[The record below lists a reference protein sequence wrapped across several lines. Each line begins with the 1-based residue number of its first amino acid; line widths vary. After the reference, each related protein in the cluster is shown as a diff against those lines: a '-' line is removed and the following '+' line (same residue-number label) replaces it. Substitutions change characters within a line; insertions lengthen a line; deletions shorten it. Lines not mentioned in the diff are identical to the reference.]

1 MPTRIQIVRYYKLVA
16 EAVVETPAEADK
28 LWSRYANLRYQ
39 RGLDIGGAIITDDNF
54 PKQFNVRVGEY
65 VTH

>member
-1 MPTRIQIVRYYKLVA
+1 MPTRIQIVRYYRLIA

-28 LWSRYANLRYQ
+28 LWGRYAMLRYQ
-39 RGLDIGGAIITDDNF
+39 KGLDIGGAIIKDDNY
-54 PKQFNVRVGEY
+54 PKEFDVKVGSY